1 MKKKKRYVV
10 SLKLP
15 QSYGVKES
23 QKHLADVEK
32 SLDIMADI
40 IIIAAVSDRHALELQ
55 RWIKEYTLQR
65 EYIDAQIDG
74 QIDKLYTER
83 KK

>member
-1 MKKKKRYVV
+1 
-10 SLKLP
+10 
-15 QSYGVKES
+15 
-23 QKHLADVEK
+23 
-32 SLDIMADI
+32 MAEI
-40 IIIAAVSDRHALELQ
+40 IKIAAVSDGHALELQ

>member
-1 MKKKKRYVV
+1 M

-15 QSYGVKES
+15 QSYGVKEA

-32 SLDIMADI
+32 SLDLMAEI
-40 IIIAAVSDRHALELQ
+40 IRIAAVSDRHALELQ

>member
-1 MKKKKRYVV
+1 MKRTYKV

-15 QSYGVKES
+15 QSYSVKEA
-23 QKHLADVEK
+23 QKHLADVER
-32 SLDIMADI
+32 SLDLMAEI
-40 IIIAAVSDRHALELQ
+40 IKIAAVSDGHALELQ